1 MSTLNI
7 AICQIDIAFGQPE
20 QNEAKIRESFAK
32 LAMQETK
39 PDVVLFPE
47 LWNTGYDLT
56 RLGEIADAEGQRTK
70 ALMGELARKHDLY
83 IIAGSIAEKKADGV
97 YNTTFVFAPDG
108 QVIHEYRK
116 AHLFRLMDE
125 EKFLAPGQSL
135 AGCTIGEMPAL
146 VQICYDIRFPESIRS
161 GALAGAEVLFVSA
174 EWPHPRLAHWRQLLI
189 ARAIENQMYVV
200 ACNRA
205 GNDPKNTFC
214 GHSLIIDPWGEIVA
228 EAGEAEE
235 IITGTIDRALVAD
248 VRSRIPI
255 FADRRTDL
263 YDLNR

>member
-1 MSTLNI
+1 MSKLSV
-7 AICQIDIAFGQPE
+7 AICQMDIVFGQPG
-20 QNEAKIRESFAK
+20 QNQAKIRDCFKK
-32 LAMQETK
+32 LAVQEPK

-56 RLGEIADAEGQRTK
+56 RLDEIADEEGNDTK
-70 ALMGELARKHDLY
+70 ALMSELAREHNMY
-83 IIAGSIAEKKADGV
+83 IIAGSVAEKKAEGV

-108 QVIHEYRK
+108 EVVHEYRK

-135 AGCTIGEMPAL
+135 AGCTINEMPAL

-205 GNDPKNTFC
+205 GTDPKNTFC
-214 GHSLIIDPWGEIVA
+214 GHSIIIDPWGEVVA

-235 IITGTIDRALVAD
+235 IITGTIDRALVAE